1 MGERA
6 DLTSGGV
13 WGSIHAV
20 RFFAGILLL
29 VVFGATGSG
38 ALARLHDLAHAHQD
52 HHYPHHPEHSHD
64 HGEHAPAQP
73 AHDETNCDLHAMLRA
88 PVMAGTTIPLFILLG
103 LFAAFLT
110 QLAPRLHSQRVPTR
124 IDCRGPPVL

>member
-1 MGERA
+1 M
-6 DLTSGGV
+6 DLTS
-13 WGSIHAV
+13 WGIWRSIHAV
-20 RFFAGILLL
+20 RYFAGILLL
-29 VVFGATGSG
+29 ITFGATGSG
-38 ALARLHDLAHAHQD
+38 ALARLHDLAHARQD
-52 HHYPHHPEHSHD
+52 HHHGHSHD
-64 HGEHAPAQP
+64 HDAPAQP

-88 PVMAGTTIPLFILLG
+88 PVMAGTTVPLLMLLG